1 MNNIPVDSIVF
12 SVTYE
17 NYIKH
22 ILKDKPE
29 KKVGEWNI
37 GDHMTNLLK
46 FGYTYLKDS
55 DQMIVKK
62 YYIDSF
68 EKQSDG
74 RYCFYFSKSEDI
86 FFEYPYSRV
95 QARHYRRSIDLERC
109 NRLSENEIKMRL
121 EKSKNIKSEAS
132 TSKKLKTS
140 GIFEPAKEELTKI
153 RNEKFKDQ
161 PFPTPK
167 QARELIK
174 RVEKGEDADAVV
186 TEFYLE
192 KNK

>member
-1 MNNIPVDSIVF
+1 MNKIPVDSIVF

-17 NYIKH
+17 NYIKY
-22 ILKDKPE
+22 ILKDNPE
-29 KKVGEWNI
+29 KKMGEWNMS
-37 GDHMTNLLK
+37 GHMTNLIK
-46 FGYTYLKDS
+46 FAYTYLKDS

-68 EKQSDG
+68 EKQGDG
-74 RYCFYFSKSEDI
+74 KYCFYFSKSEEI
-86 FFEYPYSRV
+86 FFEYPHSRV
-95 QARHYRRSIDLERC
+95 QARHYRNSIDLEKC
-109 NRLSENEIKMRL
+109 DKLSENEIKNRL
-121 EKSKNIKSEAS
+121 EKSKNIRSEVS
-132 TSKKLKTS
+132 TSKTKTS
-140 GIFEPAKEELTKI
+140 AILEPAKEELAKI

-161 PFPTPK
+161 PLPTAE

>member
-17 NYIKH
+17 NYIKY
-22 ILKDKPE
+22 IQKDKPE
-29 KKVGEWNI
+29 KKMGEWDM
-37 GDHMTNLLK
+37 GDHMTNLIK
-46 FGYTYLKDS
+46 FAYTYLKDS

-62 YYIDSF
+62 YYIDRF
-68 EKQSDG
+68 EKLDDG
-74 RYCFYFSKSEDI
+74 KYFFYFSKSEDI
-86 FFEYPYSRV
+86 FFEYPHSTV
-95 QARHYRRSIDLERC
+95 QGRHYRNSIDLERC
-109 NRLSENEIKMRL
+109 DKLSENEIKNRL

-132 TSKKLKTS
+132 TPKTKTS
-140 GIFEPAKEELTKI
+140 GILEPTKEELTKI

-161 PFPTPK
+161 PLPTAE
-167 QARELIK
+167 QARKLIE
-174 RVEKGEDADAVV
+174 RVENGEDADAVV

>member
-17 NYIKH
+17 NYIKY
-22 ILKDKPE
+22 IQKDKPE
-29 KKVGEWNI
+29 KKMGEWDM
-37 GDHMTNLLK
+37 GDHMTNLIK
-46 FGYTYLKDS
+46 FAYTYLKDS

-62 YYIDSF
+62 YYIDRF
-68 EKQSDG
+68 EKLDDG
-74 RYCFYFSKSEDI
+74 KYFFYFSKSEDI
-86 FFEYPYSRV
+86 FFEYPHSKV
-95 QARHYRRSIDLERC
+95 QGRHYRNSIDLDRC
-109 NRLSENEIKMRL
+109 DKLSENEIKNRL

-132 TSKKLKTS
+132 TSKTKTS
-140 GIFEPAKEELTKI
+140 GILEPTKEELTKI

-161 PFPTPK
+161 PLPTAE
-167 QARELIK
+167 QARELIE
-174 RVEKGEDADAVV
+174 RVEDGEDADAVV

>member
-1 MNNIPVDSIVF
+1 MNKIPVDSIVF

-22 ILKDKPE
+22 IQNDKPE
-29 KKVGEWNI
+29 KKVGEWNM
-37 GDHMTNLLK
+37 GDHMIDLIK

-62 YYIDSF
+62 HYIDSF

-74 RYCFYFSKSEDI
+74 KYCFYFSKSEDI

-95 QARHYRRSIDLERC
+95 QGRHYRNSIDLERC
-109 NRLSENEIKMRL
+109 DRLSENEIKMRL

-132 TSKKLKTS
+132 TTKTKTS
-140 GIFEPAKEELTKI
+140 GVFEPAKEELTKI

-174 RVEKGEDADAVV
+174 RVENGEDADAVV